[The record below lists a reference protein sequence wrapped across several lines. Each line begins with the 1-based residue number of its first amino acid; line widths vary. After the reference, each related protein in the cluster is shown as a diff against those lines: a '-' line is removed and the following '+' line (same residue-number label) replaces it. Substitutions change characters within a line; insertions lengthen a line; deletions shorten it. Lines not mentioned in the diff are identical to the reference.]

1 MKTEI
6 VLDFPDLN
14 SALLLGFYIGGTSC
28 LFFKREVK
36 TDEYHIF
43 TWAVVL
49 R

>member
-28 LFFKREVK
+28 LFFKEGGQNR
-36 TDEYHIF
+36 
-43 TWAVVL
+43 
-49 R
+49 